1 MPRNELRYLR
11 GLTGRL
17 VGLIVDLTGNLAA
30 ENAMELLRD
39 KKKIIIKPKTT
50 TKCISVISRL
60 CELLLSTK

>member
-1 MPRNELRYLR
+1 MPGNELRYLR

-17 VGLIVDLTGNLAA
+17 VGLIVGLTGNLAA

-39 KKKIIIKPKTT
+39 KKKKPKTT
-50 TKCISVISRL
+50 KKCISVISRL

>member
-17 VGLIVDLTGNLAA
+17 VGLIVGLTGNLAA

-39 KKKIIIKPKTT
+39 KKKKNKNNEEVY
-50 TKCISVISRL
+50 ISDIEVV
-60 CELLLSTK
+60 

>member
-17 VGLIVDLTGNLAA
+17 VGLIVGLTGNLAA

-39 KKKIIIKPKTT
+39 KKKNNKIK

>member
-17 VGLIVDLTGNLAA
+17 VGLIVGLAGNLAA

-39 KKKIIIKPKTT
+39 KKKKIKPKTT